1 LLTEN
6 LLSEID
12 GGKSEMSKDT
22 QFKVGNPGGPGRP
35 VGSRNKLSE
44 FFLHELA
51 DNFKKHGRDAIERLC
66 KDSPGE
72 YLRIIAS
79 LVPKEL
85 ALEISDTKW
94 VINASPRLT
103 EEEWRLQ
110 HRLDNPA
117 IEGKVSK

>member
-1 LLTEN
+1 
-6 LLSEID
+6 
-12 GGKSEMSKDT
+12 MSKDT

-35 VGSRNKLSE
+35 LGSKNRLSE
-44 FFLHELA
+44 YFLHELA
-51 DNFKKHGRDAIERLC
+51 YHFEKHRKEAIERVFNDRL
-66 KDSPGE
+66 GE

-103 EEEWRLQ
+103 EKEWRLQ
-110 HRLDNPA
+110 HGLATLENEQDK
-117 IEGKVSK
+117 IGCGE

>member
-1 LLTEN
+1 MPIE
-6 LLSEID
+6 D
-12 GGKSEMSKDT
+12 G

-44 FFLHELA
+44 YFLHELA
-51 DNFKKHGRDAIERLC
+51 GNFKKHGKEAIERLC
-66 KDSPGE
+66 QDSPGE

-94 VINASPRLT
+94 VINAQPRLSV
-103 EEEWRLQ
+103 EEWRLQ
-110 HRLDNPA
+110 HGLEIPA
-117 IEGKVSK
+117 IEAK